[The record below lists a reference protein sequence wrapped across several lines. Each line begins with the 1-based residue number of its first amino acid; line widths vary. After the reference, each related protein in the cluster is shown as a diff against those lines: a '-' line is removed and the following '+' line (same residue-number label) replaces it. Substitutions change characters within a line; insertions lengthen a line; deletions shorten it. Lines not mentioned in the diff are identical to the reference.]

1 MVSDK
6 QQVLYQESDLS
17 DGAGLNKDLPCPPFQ
32 AVPRTASLTHT
43 AGRHS
48 DKALEVGEDAP
59 APGGSLCV
67 SAFVLLLQKSERKAL
82 SCPCLE
88 KMRFSS
94 FFSSFGLSKKAAWV
108 SLVII
113 LSSTGEKPVLL
124 PGGRA
129 EASQLCSL
137 YSPWQSP
144 PVTAAGCRPRQ
155 VGAPGSIAPS
165 RSPA

>member
-1 MVSDK
+1 MLCQK
-6 QQVLYQESDLS
+6 SDLS
-17 DGAGLNKDLPCPPFQ
+17 DGVGLNKDLPCPPFQ
-32 AVPRTASLTHT
+32 AVPRTASLTLRE
-43 AGRHS
+43 GS
-48 DKALEVGEDAP
+48 DKALRAGEDAP

-67 SAFVLLLQKSERKAL
+67 SAFVLLLQKSERKTL

-113 LSSTGEKPVLL
+113 LSSAGEKPVLL
-124 PGGRA
+124 PGCRA

-137 YSPWQSP
+137 YSPWQSL

-165 RSPA
+165 RSPG

>member
-1 MVSDK
+1 MLCQK
-6 QQVLYQESDLS
+6 SDLS
-17 DGAGLNKDLPCPPFQ
+17 DRAGLNKDLPCPPFR
-32 AVPRTASLTHT
+32 AVPRTASLTLRE
-43 AGRHS
+43 GS
-48 DKALEVGEDAP
+48 DKAPRAGEDAP
-59 APGGSLCV
+59 APGGSLCL

-88 KMRFSS
+88 KMHFS

-113 LSSTGEKPVLL
+113 LSSAGEKPVLL

-144 PVTAAGCRPRQ
+144 PVTAAECRPRQ

-165 RSPA
+165 RSPG